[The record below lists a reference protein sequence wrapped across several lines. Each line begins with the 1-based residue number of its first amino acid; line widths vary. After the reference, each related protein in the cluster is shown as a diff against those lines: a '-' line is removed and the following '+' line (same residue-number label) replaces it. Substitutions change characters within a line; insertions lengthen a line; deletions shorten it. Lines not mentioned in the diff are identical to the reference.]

1 MKKNRFVSNMLVM
14 YSLIIVL
21 GLGASS
27 WFIANTMAE
36 QMIRTQTNYEAE
48 LMDKMKV
55 DINGRLQS
63 IGNIFTNLYLKEY
76 DYQNITD
83 VLREEQDDYQRE
95 LFINQ
100 FLRASSNGNQFV
112 KEIILVDYQRNK
124 TYLIA
129 KSLFQDWN
137 KEVDFLHSDFLK
149 EVKKYENEIVMTPV
163 YQSDYLKEQ
172 NDVISVYMNIV
183 DIYNM
188 QKSPKCG
195 AVIIN
200 IDPKAFFEIYDSQG
214 EQQIGTT
221 YIVDPEGVIYYR
233 TGDESLDYLLKQTK
247 APSREEQDQFV
258 VKKADL
264 VSWSRLS
271 YIHIIDKS
279 VLYREVYRL
288 TLQQVLPV
296 LVICLLL
303 CLAAGVL
310 IACLLGSR
318 ITRIVRHIRKIQKGR
333 LDERLE
339 VTRDDEIAVLENG
352 LNDMSRKLEE
362 YIDTIYVKDIKMK
375 KAELRALQIQI
386 NPHFMFNT
394 LESIRAM
401 AISGDDP
408 KTAQMLTILGN
419 MFRWN
424 LRHPDIV
431 LIEDELQY
439 VDYYMQLQE
448 LRFGERLEYEELL
461 DLEQKELRVPK
472 LTLQP
477 IIENCMN
484 HAFNQE
490 MEVCR
495 IRIHGKS
502 EANGVCIFIEDNGIG
517 MDAAALKLLQQ
528 KIETDSEE
536 ENLYHIGI
544 KNVNERMKLLL
555 GSSYGLRVSGSSLG
569 GTCVALYLPAGR
581 QEEEDVQSND
591 RG

>member
-1 MKKNRFVSNMLVM
+1 
-14 YSLIIVL
+14 
-21 GLGASS
+21 
-27 WFIANTMAE
+27 
-36 QMIRTQTNYEAE
+36 
-48 LMDKMKV
+48 
-55 DINGRLQS
+55 
-63 IGNIFTNLYLKEY
+63 
-76 DYQNITD
+76 
-83 VLREEQDDYQRE
+83 
-95 LFINQ
+95 
-100 FLRASSNGNQFV
+100 
-112 KEIILVDYQRNK
+112 
-124 TYLIA
+124 
-129 KSLFQDWN
+129 
-137 KEVDFLHSDFLK
+137 
-149 EVKKYENEIVMTPV
+149 
-163 YQSDYLKEQ
+163 
-172 NDVISVYMNIV
+172 
-183 DIYNM
+183 
-188 QKSPKCG
+188 
-195 AVIIN
+195 
-200 IDPKAFFEIYDSQG
+200 
-214 EQQIGTT
+214 
-221 YIVDPEGVIYYR
+221 
-233 TGDESLDYLLKQTK
+233 
-247 APSREEQDQFV
+247 
-258 VKKADL
+258 
-264 VSWSRLS
+264 
-271 YIHIIDKS
+271 
-279 VLYREVYRL
+279 
-288 TLQQVLPV
+288 
-296 LVICLLL
+296 
-303 CLAAGVL
+303 
-310 IACLLGSR
+310 
-318 ITRIVRHIRKIQKGR
+318 
-333 LDERLE
+333 
-339 VTRDDEIAVLENG
+339 
-352 LNDMSRKLEE
+352 MSRKLEE

-477 IIENCMN
+477 IIENCIN

-502 EANGVCIFIEDNGIG
+502 QAEKGVCILIEDNGIG
-517 MDAAALKLLQQ
+517 MDAATRELLQQ

-555 GSSYGLRVSGSSLG
+555 GSSSGLRISSSSMR

-581 QEEEDVQSND
+581 QEEEECTE
-591 RG
+591 

>member
-1 MKKNRFVSNMLVM
+1 M
-14 YSLIIVL
+14 
-21 GLGASS
+21 
-27 WFIANTMAE
+27 
-36 QMIRTQTNYEAE
+36 
-48 LMDKMKV
+48 
-55 DINGRLQS
+55 
-63 IGNIFTNLYLKEY
+63 
-76 DYQNITD
+76 
-83 VLREEQDDYQRE
+83 LREEQDDYQRE
-95 LFINQ
+95 LLINQ

-137 KEVDFLHSDFLK
+137 KEVDFLHSDFLN
-149 EVKKYENEIVMTPV
+149 EVKKYENEIIMTPV
-163 YQSDYLKEQ
+163 YRSDYLKEQ
-172 NDVISVYMNIV
+172 DDVISIYMNIV
-183 DIYNM
+183 DIFNM
-188 QKSPKCG
+188 QKGPKCG

-200 IDPKAFFEIYDSQG
+200 IDPKTFFEIYDSQG

-221 YIVDPEGVIYYR
+221 YIVDAKGVIYYR
-233 TGDESLDYLLKQTK
+233 TGDESLDYLLKKTTGLSPGEK
-247 APSREEQDQFV
+247 EQFV

-264 VSWSRLS
+264 VSWSGLS
-271 YIHIIDKS
+271 YVHIIDKG

-318 ITRIVRHIRKIQKGR
+318 ITRIVKHIRKIQKGR

-375 KAELRALQIQI
+375 QAELRALQIQI

-401 AISGDDP
+401 SISGGDS

-431 LIEDELQY
+431 LIEDELEY

-448 LRFGERLEYEELL
+448 LRFGERLEYEEMLNM
-461 DLEQKELRVPK
+461 EQKELRVPK
-472 LTLQP
+472 LSLQP
-477 IIENCMN
+477 IIENCVN

-490 MEVCR
+490 MDVCR
-495 IRIHGKS
+495 IRIYGKN
-502 EANGVCIFIEDNGIG
+502 EADGVCILIEDNGIG
-517 MDAAALKLLQQ
+517 MDAVTRDLLQQ
-528 KIETDSEE
+528 KIETDSKE
-536 ENLYHIGI
+536 ENLYHIGL

-555 GSSYGLRVSGSSLG
+555 GSGYGLRIFSSSLQ
-569 GTCVALYLPAGR
+569 GTCVALYLPAKG

>member
-137 KEVDFLHSDFLK
+137 KEVDFLHSDFLN

-163 YQSDYLKEQ
+163 YRSDYLKEQ
-172 NDVISVYMNIV
+172 DDVISVYMNIV

-200 IDPKAFFEIYDSQG
+200 IDPKAFFEIYDSPG

-221 YIVDPEGVIYYR
+221 
-233 TGDESLDYLLKQTK
+233 
-247 APSREEQDQFV
+247 
-258 VKKADL
+258 
-264 VSWSRLS
+264 
-271 YIHIIDKS
+271 
-279 VLYREVYRL
+279 
-288 TLQQVLPV
+288 
-296 LVICLLL
+296 
-303 CLAAGVL
+303 
-310 IACLLGSR
+310 
-318 ITRIVRHIRKIQKGR
+318 
-333 LDERLE
+333 
-339 VTRDDEIAVLENG
+339 
-352 LNDMSRKLEE
+352 
-362 YIDTIYVKDIKMK
+362 
-375 KAELRALQIQI
+375 
-386 NPHFMFNT
+386 
-394 LESIRAM
+394 
-401 AISGDDP
+401 
-408 KTAQMLTILGN
+408 
-419 MFRWN
+419 
-424 LRHPDIV
+424 
-431 LIEDELQY
+431 
-439 VDYYMQLQE
+439 
-448 LRFGERLEYEELL
+448 
-461 DLEQKELRVPK
+461 
-472 LTLQP
+472 
-477 IIENCMN
+477 
-484 HAFNQE
+484 
-490 MEVCR
+490 
-495 IRIHGKS
+495 
-502 EANGVCIFIEDNGIG
+502 
-517 MDAAALKLLQQ
+517 
-528 KIETDSEE
+528 
-536 ENLYHIGI
+536 
-544 KNVNERMKLLL
+544 
-555 GSSYGLRVSGSSLG
+555 
-569 GTCVALYLPAGR
+569 
-581 QEEEDVQSND
+581 
-591 RG
+591 